1 MKVDILVPTS
11 LQEINLEQY
20 QKYEKLNTKENQ
32 NSAFLLHKLVEIF
45 CNLELKNVAEIKY
58 SYVKDIAEDLN
69 KLFSEDIPLVKT
81 FILDNKKF
89 GFIPVLD
96 EMSFGEYIDLDS
108 TISDWEQMHKA
119 LAVLYRPII
128 SESGDRYKIEDYEG
142 DKYAK
147 IMKKAP
153 LDVVFGSLVFFYN
166 LGMELFQITLNYL
179 QKELMQEM
187 TIPQR
192 QILEENGVSINQFT
206 HSLKEMLPNSIR
218 LQL

>member
-20 QKYEKLNTKENQ
+20 QKYERLNTKENQ

-45 CNLELKNVAEIKY
+45 CNLELKNVAKIKY
-58 SYVKDIAEDLN
+58 SYVKDIAEDLD

-128 SESGDRYKIEDYEG
+128 EESGDRYKIEDYEG
-142 DKYAK
+142 DKYAE

-218 LQL
+218 LRL

>member
-20 QKYEKLNTKENQ
+20 QKYERLNTKENQ

-45 CNLELKNVAEIKY
+45 CNLELKNVAKIKY
-58 SYVKDIAEDLN
+58 SYVKDIAEDLD

-128 SESGDRYKIEDYEG
+128 EESGDRYKIEDYEG
-142 DKYAK
+142 DKYAD

-218 LQL
+218 LRL

>member
-20 QKYEKLNTKENQ
+20 QKYERLNTKENQ

-45 CNLELKNVAEIKY
+45 CNLELKNVAKIKY
-58 SYVKDIAEDLN
+58 SYVKDIAEDLY

-128 SESGDRYKIEDYEG
+128 EESGDRYKIEDYEG
-142 DKYAK
+142 DKYAD

-218 LQL
+218 LRL